1 MEVLRGV
8 ARIKSSF
15 VCSSCGYET
24 PRWMGRCPECG
35 AWNTMQETRAEPQEA
50 AKPMKRRAG
59 IGENALP
66 MKEITTDSHIYQTTG
81 IGELDRVLGGGIVE
95 GALILVG
102 GEPGIGK
109 STLLLQMSASLS
121 RMGKKVLYISGEESL
136 RQIKLRARR
145 LGDDETDILLLSE
158 NAMDNV
164 REKLET
170 LKPDYCV
177 VDSVQTMYLPEM
189 SSAPG
194 SVSQVRES
202 AAILMRYAKESG
214 CGVILVGHVTKEGA
228 LAGPRVLEHMVD
240 AVLYFEGDKTHE
252 YRLLRAAKN
261 RFGSVNELGVF
272 EMASDGM
279 REVKNA
285 SESLLSSRARGASG
299 SCVVCAMEGTRPVLV
314 DIQALAARS
323 YYQVPRRTVNGMDNS
338 RVILLLAV
346 MEKRAGMRLY
356 DKDVY
361 INVAGGLD
369 LTEPRRTWRC
379 AAPWPPVCVTV
390 LCRLMCASWVRW
402 AWRGR
407 SGRSLG
413 LKEGRRS
420 AQDWGSPAL
429 SARGIRP
436 PGSKLSQ
443 GWRSGVW
450 TPSPRLSPS
459 WMCSLHDRDRG
470 FTKAMGCL

>member
-1 MEVLRGV
+1 M
-8 ARIKSSF
+8 ARAKTSY
-15 VCSSCGYET
+15 VCRECGYEN
-24 PRWMGRCPECG
+24 PRWMGKCPECG
-35 AWNTMQETRAEPQEA
+35 AWNTMQEVRAEPQEA
-50 AKPMKRRAG
+50 ARPMKRRGG
-59 IGENALP
+59 IGEDALP
-66 MKEITTDSHIYQTTG
+66 MRDISTDSQIYQPTG

-95 GALILVG
+95 GALVLVG

-121 RMGKKVLYISGEESL
+121 GMGKKVLYISGEESR

-145 LGDDETDILLLSE
+145 LGADESDVLLLSE
-158 NAMDNV
+158 NAMDKV
-164 REKLET
+164 REKLEA
-170 LKPDYCV
+170 LKPDYCI
-177 VDSVQTMYLPEM
+177 VDSVQTMYLPEL

-202 AAILMRYAKESG
+202 TAILMRYAKESG
-214 CGVILVGHVTKEGA
+214 CGIVLVGHVTKEGS

-285 SESLLSSRARGASG
+285 SESLLSARARGASG
-299 SCVVCAMEGTRPVLV
+299 SCVLCAMEGTRPVLV

-346 MEKRAGMRLY
+346 MEKRAGLRLY

-369 LTEPRRTWRC
+369 LSEP
-379 AAPWPPVCVTV
+379 AADLAVCCSVASSMCDRPLPQDVCVMGEVGLAGEVRAIPRLDRRVQECARLGFTTIVCPRDSASRLDAVPGVEVRGVDTIAQAFAV
-390 LCRLMCASWVRW
+390 LDVFP
-402 AWRGR
+402 
-407 SGRSLG
+407 SGRG
-413 LKEGRRS
+413 
-420 AQDWGSPAL
+420 
-429 SARGIRP
+429 
-436 PGSKLSQ
+436 
-443 GWRSGVW
+443 
-450 TPSPRLSPS
+450 
-459 WMCSLHDRDRG
+459 
-470 FTKAMGCL
+470 

>member
-1 MEVLRGV
+1 M
-8 ARIKSSF
+8 ARIKTSF
-15 VCSSCGYET
+15 VCSACGYEN
-24 PRWMGRCPECG
+24 PRWMGKCPECG
-35 AWNTMQETRAEPQEA
+35 AWNSMQETRGEPQEA

-66 MKEITTDSHIYQTTG
+66 MKEISTDNHIYQTTG

-145 LGDDETDILLLSE
+145 LGADETDVLLLSE

-164 REKLET
+164 REKLES

-299 SCVVCAMEGTRPVLV
+299 SCVVSAMEGTRPVLV
-314 DIQALAARS
+314 DIQALATRS

-346 MEKRAGMRLY
+346 MEKRAGLKLY

-369 LTEPRRTWRC
+369 LSEPAADLAVCC
-379 AAPWPPVCVTV
+379 AVASSICDRPLPPDVCVV
-390 LCRLMCASWVRW
+390 GEV
-402 AWRGR
+402 
-407 SGRSLG
+407 G
-413 LKEGRRS
+413 LAGE
-420 AQDWGSPAL
+420 
-429 SARGIRP
+429 IRA
-436 PGSKLSQ
+436 
-443 GWRSGVW
+443 V
-450 TPSPRLSPS
+450 PRLERRVQE
-459 WMCSLHDRDRG
+459 CARLG
-470 FTKAMGCL
+470 FTRIICPRDSASRIKGVPDVEIRGVDTIAQAFAVLDVLPSRQR

>member
-1 MEVLRGV
+1 
-8 ARIKSSF
+8 
-15 VCSSCGYET
+15 
-24 PRWMGRCPECG
+24 MGKCPECG

-50 AKPMKRRAG
+50 SKPMKRRAG

-252 YRLLRAAKN
+252 YRLLRIGQPKTVLAPSTN
-261 RFGSVNELGVF
+261 WVF
-272 EMASDGM
+272 L
-279 REVKNA
+279 K
-285 SESLLSSRARGASG
+285 
-299 SCVVCAMEGTRPVLV
+299 
-314 DIQALAARS
+314 
-323 YYQVPRRTVNGMDNS
+323 
-338 RVILLLAV
+338 
-346 MEKRAGMRLY
+346 
-356 DKDVY
+356 
-361 INVAGGLD
+361 
-369 LTEPRRTWRC
+369 
-379 AAPWPPVCVTV
+379 WPP
-390 LCRLMCASWVRW
+390 
-402 AWRGR
+402 
-407 SGRSLG
+407 
-413 LKEGRRS
+413 
-420 AQDWGSPAL
+420 
-429 SARGIRP
+429 
-436 PGSKLSQ
+436 
-443 GWRSGVW
+443 
-450 TPSPRLSPS
+450 
-459 WMCSLHDRDRG
+459 
-470 FTKAMGCL
+470 MGCGR